1 VVRGLAPL
9 YGVVAVE
16 VGVGWFPPGCPSNHR
31 HKQDRG
37 RRFSG
42 GATCLLHKRTLTVA
56 PKHSG
61 FSFNSSALPVEKGP
75 LGCIS
80 AERCRE
86 GAPSVTWISSLD
98 SLRQLQ
104 TRFMNLVLLTAIFT
118 VITGILALH
127 MAEVLNGFPGNDVVL
142 LLSQSVSLLR
152 RYLR

>member
-1 VVRGLAPL
+1 
-9 YGVVAVE
+9 
-16 VGVGWFPPGCPSNHR
+16 
-31 HKQDRG
+31 
-37 RRFSG
+37 
-42 GATCLLHKRTLTVA
+42 
-56 PKHSG
+56 
-61 FSFNSSALPVEKGP
+61 
-75 LGCIS
+75 
-80 AERCRE
+80 
-86 GAPSVTWISSLD
+86 VTWISSLD